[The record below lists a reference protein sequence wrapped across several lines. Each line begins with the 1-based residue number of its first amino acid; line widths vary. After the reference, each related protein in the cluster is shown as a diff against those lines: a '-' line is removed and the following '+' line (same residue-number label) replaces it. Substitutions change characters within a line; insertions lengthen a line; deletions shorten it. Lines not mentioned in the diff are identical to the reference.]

1 MKRLLRFTRYFIS
14 FLLFLTSIGVYFTN
28 RLMYMK
34 KKADEFIVDREKQ
47 AGRFNPIEFE
57 NLPKEEVL
65 ISSPF
70 GYNLKAII
78 IEPHENKRYI
88 IISHGV
94 TENKINSIKY
104 MNLFLKRGFNA
115 VIYDHRRHGESG
127 GKTTSFG
134 HYEKFDLQAVV
145 DWLKNAKGSDIQIGI
160 HGESMGAATMLLY
173 AGMLEDGA
181 DFYIADCP
189 FSDFKEQLSHLLKT
203 TMKLPPKVIL
213 PFADLVLRM
222 RQKYSI
228 KDVSPISVI
237 ENIKNPILFIHSK
250 KDDFILPTMSEAL
263 YERKSGPKKLY
274 IAANGVHAQS
284 LNENKD
290 DYEKVI
296 NEFLNDYVFLE
307 HIEMNGMGNATT

>member
-14 FLLFLTSIGVYFTN
+14 FLLFITSIGVYFTN

-34 KKADEFIVDREKQ
+34 KKADDVIVNREKE

-65 ISSPF
+65 IPSPF
-70 GYNLKAII
+70 GYFLKAIV
-78 IEPHENKRYI
+78 IEPYESKRYI
-88 IISHGV
+88 VISHGV

-134 HYEKFDLQAVV
+134 HYEKFDLKAVV
-145 DWLKNAKGSDIQIGI
+145 DWLKNAKGADIQIGI

-203 TMKLPPKVIL
+203 TLKLPPKVIL
-213 PFADLVLRM
+213 PVADLVLRM

-250 KDDFILPTMSEAL
+250 KDDFILPTMSEKL

-274 IAANGVHAQS
+274 IATNGVHAQS
-284 LNENKD
+284 LNENKN

-296 NEFLNDYVFLE
+296 NEFLNDYVFLKQKA
-307 HIEMNGMGNATT
+307 MNEMGNATT